1 MPIVKTS
8 ILINAPIDKIFD
20 AMVDPEGIPKWAPI
34 DSASNIQGNPGEIGS
49 SAEYTMG
56 AFRTKFR
63 QIMTVLQVDK
73 PKNIVY
79 EMAGAFPGKWT
90 YTLKKEDS
98 GTRLSAE
105 VQYTVRGGVIG
116 NIVNRLF
123 LQRIHQQKTEIF
135 AKGLKAFCEA
145 SKE

>member
-8 ILINAPIDKIFD
+8 ILIQAPADKIFES
-20 AMVDPEGIPKWAPI
+20 MVDPKGIPKWAPI
-34 DSASNIQGNPGEIGS
+34 DSVSNIKGNPGEIGS

-56 AFRTKFR
+56 AFGIKFR
-63 QIMTVLQVDK
+63 QIMTVLQVEK
-73 PKNIVY
+73 PESMVY

-105 VQYTVRGGVIG
+105 VQYTVSGGVIG
-116 NIVNRLF
+116 NIANKLF
-123 LQRIHQQKTEIF
+123 LQRIHQQKTELF

-145 SKE
+145 YET